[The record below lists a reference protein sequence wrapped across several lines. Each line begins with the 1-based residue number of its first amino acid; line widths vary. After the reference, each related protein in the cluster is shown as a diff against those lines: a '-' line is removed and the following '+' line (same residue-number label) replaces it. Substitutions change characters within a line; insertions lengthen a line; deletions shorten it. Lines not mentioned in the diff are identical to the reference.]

1 MVVRLTIPLGK
12 DDNVKNLVFS
22 ILANEYPLKIIEITN
37 LIRKRYGKTV
47 SFQAVR
53 KSLFELIEEGI
64 IIKDQKSFS
73 LNKNWI
79 FETKNELEKIY
90 NNLTK
95 EKIKPKNLD
104 SIQGEVSVFTF
115 DSLSEMMKFWQN
127 IIDDW
132 FKTFK
137 KGEPNINAYQGAHGW
152 EGLLY
157 ADKEKNTVGILKKKG
172 IKSYALSIGNT
183 PLDKYIWKFYSSIG
197 LKVGFSHSTST
208 FDKSYYVATYGETIV
223 QAHYPQKIV
232 EEIDKFFKKNKT
244 IGNLNLHE
252 LSEIVNQKIIIK
264 LTVIKNLSMAQQMNK
279 SIISQIE

>member
-115 DSLSEMMKFWQN
+115 DSLSEMMKF
-127 IIDDW
+127 
-132 FKTFK
+132 
-137 KGEPNINAYQGAHGW
+137 
-152 EGLLY
+152 
-157 ADKEKNTVGILKKKG
+157 
-172 IKSYALSIGNT
+172 
-183 PLDKYIWKFYSSIG
+183 
-197 LKVGFSHSTST
+197 
-208 FDKSYYVATYGETIV
+208 
-223 QAHYPQKIV
+223 
-232 EEIDKFFKKNKT
+232 
-244 IGNLNLHE
+244 
-252 LSEIVNQKIIIK
+252 
-264 LTVIKNLSMAQQMNK
+264 
-279 SIISQIE
+279 

>member
-1 MVVRLTIPLGK
+1 
-12 DDNVKNLVFS
+12 
-22 ILANEYPLKIIEITN
+22 
-37 LIRKRYGKTV
+37 
-47 SFQAVR
+47 
-53 KSLFELIEEGI
+53 LFELIEEGI
-64 IIKDQKSFS
+64 IIKDQKNYS

-95 EKIKPKNLD
+95 EKIKPKSLD

-132 FKTFK
+132 FQHFK
-137 KGEPNINAYQGAHGW
+137 KGEPSINAYQGAHGW

-157 ADKEKNTVGILKKKG
+157 ADKEKNTMGILKKKG

-252 LSEIVNQKIIIK
+252 LSEIVNQKITIK